1 MKKIISLIFLFAFGF
16 AHAET
21 ASQMPAKI
29 QLPWASNAGSSYVR
43 TIPVP
48 SQIGIQNGAASWSD
62 GFPPL
67 NFTPIA
73 AGGVP
78 PYGQDTNGVLK
89 AISALNWWYSAGGPI
104 NYDSTFQSAIGGYPK
119 GAILQSAVT
128 VGLLWVSTVDNN
140 LTDPDS
146 GGAGWTSYTPT
157 QATNATNLTGS
168 GTISATTTGGAGLS
182 VNTALYL
189 SSQAL
194 NGSIATTQAIGDSST
209 KFATTAFV
217 NPGSSIAANGYRKFP
232 DGLIVQWGR
241 VTLNVNPT
249 SYSFP
254 IAFPHADFTVSLTAE
269 SATGQY
275 CNLTAPATTTTFT
288 AICSNGVIIDYVAY
302 GY

>member
-1 MKKIISLIFLFAFGF
+1 MIKNFRSFLAGLLI
-16 AHAET
+16 
-21 ASQMPAKI
+21 
-29 QLPWASNAGSSYVR
+29 
-43 TIPVP
+43 
-48 SQIGIQNGAASWSD
+48 AAQVFS
-62 GFPPL
+62 
-67 NFTPIA
+67 PIA
-73 AGGVP
+73 FAATMINPANQIANGTLPPGV
-78 PYGQDTNGVLK
+78 
-89 AISALNWWYSAGGPI
+89 I
-104 NYDSTFQSAIGGYPK
+104 
-119 GAILQSAVT
+119 
-128 VGLLWVSTVDNN
+128 
-140 LTDPDS
+140 
-146 GGAGWTSYTPT
+146 
-157 QATNATNLTGS
+157 ATNATNLTGS

-275 CNLTAPATTTTFT
+275 CNLNAPATTTTFT